1 MVRLFSLLF
10 GPLKPFLVKARRD
23 CAQAGRKA
31 LQPCWIAIG
40 FVLEICPSGARKRHF
55 HSRIIVWTP
64 AGESSKA
71 IPTHP
76 GWTVAFRS
84 AAPSEEESRASG
96 AVTPATPPFAGL
108 PRLPRS
114 PSVEPAASHRAGRH
128 DDCRIPIVRSYALC
142 AVFTTTTLSSWA
154 AGSLTPGS
162 WDGGWRLR
170 WSRRSA
176 ISSRT
181 NS

>member
-1 MVRLFSLLF
+1 MTSKLPLVVMIPNGQFFSLLF

-84 AAPSEEESRASG
+84 AAPSEERIESKRCRHSG
-96 AVTPATPPFAGL
+96 NPAL
-108 PRLPRS
+108 RR
-114 PSVEPAASHRAGRH
+114 PSAATAKSFG
-128 DDCRIPIVRSYALC
+128 
-142 AVFTTTTLSSWA
+142 
-154 AGSLTPGS
+154 
-162 WDGGWRLR
+162 
-170 WSRRSA
+170 
-176 ISSRT
+176 
-181 NS
+181 